1 MLNSLA
7 SKIRSALTG
16 FRRQENGTLS
26 AEVVLAL
33 PVFIWCIFGMYTYWD
48 AFRSLNTT
56 QKASFTISDLITREM
71 EPVTTTYL
79 NGLHDVLQYMV
90 SDKLPVQLRVTSVT
104 FSGPRNRFEVEW
116 SRSPNGEMPQLTT
129 TSLQALAPKIPMLA
143 DGDSIILVE
152 TRAEFTPFFDLYL
165 TDDEFEQ
172 FIVTKPRFVPR
183 ICLDGVACG

>member
-1 MLNSLA
+1 MLNGIA
-7 SKIRSALTG
+7 EKMRSALTV

-48 AFRSLNTT
+48 AFKSLNTT
-56 QKASFTISDLITREM
+56 QKASFTVSDLITREM
-71 EPVTTTYL
+71 QPVTNQYL

-90 SDKLPVQLRVTSVT
+90 SDKLPVEMRVTSVT
-104 FSGPRNRFEVEW
+104 FSGVRDRFEVEW
-116 SRSPNGEMPQLTT
+116 SRSPYNERPALTT
-129 TSLQALAPKIPMLA
+129 NSLQALKDKIPMLA
-143 DGDSIILVE
+143 DGDSVILVE
-152 TRAEFTPFFDLYL
+152 TWAEFTPFFDLYL

-183 ICLDGVACG
+183 ICLQGVACG

>member
-1 MLNSLA
+1 MLNGITD
-7 SKIRSALTG
+7 KIRSALTV

-48 AFRSLNTT
+48 AFKSLNTT

-71 EPVTTTYL
+71 QPVTEQYL
-79 NGLHDVLQYMV
+79 NGMHDVLQYMV
-90 SDKLPVQLRVTSVT
+90 SDKLPVEMRVTSVT
-104 FSGPRNRFEVEW
+104 FSGVRNRYEVEW
-116 SRSPNGEMPQLTT
+116 SRSPYSERPALSTS
-129 TSLQALAPKIPMLA
+129 SLQALVNKIPILA

-152 TRAEFTPFFDLYL
+152 TWAEFTPFFDLYL
-165 TDDEFEQ
+165 TEDEFEQ

>member
-1 MLNSLA
+1 MLNGITD
-7 SKIRSALTG
+7 KIRSALTV

-48 AFRSLNTT
+48 AFKSLNTT

-71 EPVTTTYL
+71 QPVTNQYL
-79 NGLHDVLQYMV
+79 NGMHDVLQYMV
-90 SDKLPVQLRVTSVT
+90 SDKLPVEMRVTSVT
-104 FSGPRNRFEVEW
+104 FSGVRNRYEVQW
-116 SRSPNGEMPQLTT
+116 SRSPYNERPALTT
-129 TSLQALAPKIPMLA
+129 TSLQTLVDKIPMLA

-152 TRAEFTPFFDLYL
+152 TWAEFTPFFDLYL
-165 TDDEFEQ
+165 TEDEFEQ

>member
-1 MLNSLA
+1 M
-7 SKIRSALTG
+7 
-16 FRRQENGTLS
+16 S

-48 AFRSLNTT
+48 AFKSLNTT

-71 EPVTTTYL
+71 QPVTDQYI

-90 SDKLPVQLRVTSVT
+90 SDKLPVMLRVTSVT
-104 FSGPRNRFEVEW
+104 FSGPRNRYEVDW
-116 SRSPNGEMPQLTT
+116 SRSPNAEKPQLTT
-129 TSLQALAPKIPMLA
+129 NSLQPLANKIPILA

-152 TRAEFTPFFDLYL
+152 TWAEFTPFFDLYL
-165 TDDEFEQ
+165 TEDEFEQ

-183 ICLDGVACG
+183 ICLQGVACG